1 MGVSLF
7 PQVTRNR
14 MRGNNLKLHM
24 WVSGWVLGKISPLI
38 QSGCILEHAAQG
50 SGRVLSLELLKK
62 CTDVALRDM
71 VQLGWSFDYMIL
83 EVFSN
88 IYDSSK

>member
-1 MGVSLF
+1 
-7 PQVTRNR
+7 
-14 MRGNNLKLHM
+14 M
-24 WVSGWVLGKISPLI
+24 WVSGWVLGRISPLI
-38 QSGCILEHAAQG
+38 QSGRILEHAAQG